1 MSERGGLRVQQ
12 GENDSILSSYYG
24 DEEVTAIITLKVD
37 TKDADAVCESVSLLK
52 PTVDVFLVTGDTDL
66 VVKAKFRN
74 YTQLKRFLVE
84 ELSAVN
90 GVKDTKTLMVVA
102 TFKEKGEL
110 RSALE

>member
-1 MSERGGLRVQQ
+1 MQHND
-12 GENDSILSSYYG
+12 NDSILSSYYG
-24 DEEVTAIITLKVD
+24 DEEVTAIITLKVE
-37 TKDADAVCESVSLLK
+37 TKDADAVCENVSLLK
-52 PTVDVFLVTGDTDL
+52 PTVDVFLVTGDTDI

-74 YTQLKRFLVE
+74 YSQLKGFLVE
-84 ELSAVN
+84 ELSAVK